1 MRNFTCVLTSRLFNL
16 QLVTFLTSKVS
27 ALHIKVRL
35 RINAVFFFC
44 RDKRY
49 ARAKFQM
56 FAREK
61 LVKLFKCSLNTFF
74 PAITRV
80 KMKFY
85 YVKIFQPSK
94 EKGW

>member
-27 ALHIKVRL
+27 ALHINVKL
-35 RINAVFFFC
+35 RQCFFC

-61 LVKLFKCSLNTFF
+61 FVKIFKKCPLNTFF
-74 PAITRV
+74 LS
-80 KMKFY
+80 MHF
-85 YVKIFQPSK
+85 F
-94 EKGW
+94 